1 MKHLFLGIIIIVG
14 CTSHLFAQFNIGV
27 KAGLSVTNVKF
38 SNFDASSYY
47 RTGITFGI
55 PMTYDISKKLR
66 VGLNTE
72 FIQKGYNLEF
82 KGETDYTQNKYN
94 YLQFTPNI
102 KFLVVNNWHLGIGLY
117 YAIKLDEF
125 YKVGDDEW
133 IDPGK
138 FNIIKNNDFGISP
151 TIGYSHKKFH
161 FQLSYHYGLR
171 NIANI
176 NFVDSTGEIVP
187 DVKLQNKAFE
197 IGLAYL
203 FAINEKTDDNRVDG
217 SAPK

>member
-1 MKHLFLGIIIIVG
+1 MNHLILSIIIVLG
-14 CTSHLFAQFNIGV
+14 CTSNLFAQFNIGV
-27 KAGLSVTNVKF
+27 KGGLSVSNVNF
-38 SNFDASSYY
+38 SGIEIPSNY
-47 RTGITFGI
+47 RLGMSIGI
-55 PMTYDISKKLR
+55 PISYDISKR
-66 VGLNTE
+66 VIVGLNTD

-82 KGETDYTQNKYN
+82 NGQSNFTQFKYN

-102 KFLVVNNWHLGIGLY
+102 KFLVVNNLQLGIGLY

-125 YKVGDDEW
+125 NKVGDDEW
-133 IDPGK
+133 IDTGK

-151 TIGYSHKKFH
+151 TIGYSHKKFL

-176 NFVDSTGEIVP
+176 NFTDSNGEIVP

-197 IGLAYL
+197 IGLAYM
-203 FAINEKTDDNRVDG
+203 FAINEKTDDNK
-217 SAPK
+217 P